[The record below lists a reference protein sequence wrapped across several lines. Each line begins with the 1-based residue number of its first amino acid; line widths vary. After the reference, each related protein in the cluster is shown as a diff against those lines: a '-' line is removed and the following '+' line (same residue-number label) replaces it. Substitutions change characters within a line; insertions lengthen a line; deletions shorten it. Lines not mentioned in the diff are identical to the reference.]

1 MPAVPNSTIIAV
13 RHTPGPW
20 NDDGQFIVAP
30 DPNGVHPDIYIA
42 EIVQQDEEGRLASP
56 EQRQANGNL
65 IALAPEMYEE
75 LQTLRQC
82 CLEALNGDWD
92 RSDDGFIAMHES
104 IDALLSKATEQ

>member
-1 MPAVPNSTIIAV
+1 MTAVPNSTISAV

-20 NDDGQFIVAP
+20 NDNGQFIVAP

-92 RSDDGFIAMHES
+92 RSDNGFIAMHES